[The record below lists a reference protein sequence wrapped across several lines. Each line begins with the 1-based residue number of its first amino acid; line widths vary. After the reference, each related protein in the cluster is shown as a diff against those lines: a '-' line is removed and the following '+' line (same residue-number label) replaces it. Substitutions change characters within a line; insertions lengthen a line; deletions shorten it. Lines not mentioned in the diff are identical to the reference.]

1 MPSESELTFESGNKD
16 KISSDKIADFFFP
29 LYNKLIDSEGDFVD
43 TIEIK
48 LGEACKDV
56 PVELYLS
63 RAIGFGAITGGLLW
77 FLTTFLIGFFF
88 LITGFDIG
96 TLIGIPAPSETVQTI
111 MVALR
116 VPLLVIITGLVFGTI
131 GALIGFFS
139 PIMGLYFE
147 SDARERE
154 INMLL
159 PDAVAFMYALSVG
172 GMNQLDILESVAKA
186 DDVYGEIATEFEIIL
201 QETRY
206 FGVDYRTAIRNRS
219 LETPSN
225 EFGQFLT
232 DMLSILSSG
241 GDMSQFLDDQKD
253 KFIRTATKQQKKT
266 LDSLELFGEMYMTL
280 SVFPILLL
288 ILLVVLQMMG
298 NNTETLIMGTVY
310 FLIPITGL
318 VFLLLISTVK
328 QDDPGDGYLIPEQGD
343 PYIDSET
350 SALGVGVIDTFTAP
364 YSILDNIREGEET
377 YKTKEILYKPHR
389 FLLEHPPYTFAI
401 TIPLVMVLFVLGIV
415 YGLLPTSYEEWT
427 TNVVGYTVMLIY
439 LPTYILAIP
448 YAISY
453 ELQERKRNQVTK
465 KISGNLRKLASAN
478 DTGQTLLKSFETV
491 SQTSKGKLAHEFEVI
506 HNKVKYGISMK
517 QALIEF
523 NNKYHLPRLA
533 RTIKLIAKAQE
544 TSSQITPVLQT
555 AADASEQ
562 QDDLAEERKNRSLMQ
577 IVIIIMT
584 YLTLLAV
591 MAILQV
597 QFIETMAEMA
607 DATGGGGDEVEGAEG
622 AGAAGGFEGLDVDQL
637 SLLFF
642 HAVTLQAIV
651 SSIVSG
657 YMRTGKIKSGV
668 KYLIILPSISL
679 LVWIA
684 IA

>member
-1 MPSESELTFESGNKD
+1 MSTESELTFDGNTNTD
-16 KISSDKIADFFFP
+16 SVGYDKIADFFFP
-29 LYNKLIDSEGDFVD
+29 LYNKLFDSQGDFVD
-43 TIEIK
+43 SVETK

-63 RAIGFGAITGGLLW
+63 RAIGYGAITGGLLW
-77 FLTTFLIGFFF
+77 LLSTVLISLGFI
-88 LITGFDIG
+88 ITGIEVG
-96 TLIGIPAPSETVQTI
+96 TLLGLPAPSETIRNI
-111 MVALR
+111 MIALR
-116 VPLLVIITGLVFGTI
+116 LPLLIIITGIVFGTL
-131 GALIGFFS
+131 GAVTGFFA
-139 PIMGLYFE
+139 PILNLYFE
-147 SDARERE
+147 SDSRKRE

-159 PDAVAFMYALSVG
+159 PDAVAFMYALSIG
-172 GMNQLDILESVAKA
+172 GMNQLDILESVARA

-201 QETRY
+201 QETKY
-206 FGVDYRTAIRNRS
+206 FGVDYRSAIRNRS

-241 GDMSQFLDDQKD
+241 GDMSQFLDNQKN

-310 FLIPITGL
+310 LLIPVIGV
-318 VFLLLISTVK
+318 VFLVLISTVK
-328 QDDPGDGYLIPEQGD
+328 QDDPGTGYLIPEKGD

-350 SALGVGVIDTFTAP
+350 SALGVGVIENFTAP
-364 YSILDNIREGEET
+364 YSILNNIREGEET
-377 YKTKEILYKPHR
+377 YKTKKIIYKPHR

-401 TIPLVMVLFVLGIV
+401 TIPLIFVLFALGITYDLV
-415 YGLLPTSYEEWT
+415 PTSYDEWT
-427 TNVVGYTVMLIY
+427 TNVIGYTVMLIY

-453 ELQERKRNQVTK
+453 EVQERRRTQVTK
-465 KISGNLRKLASAN
+465 KLSGNLRKLASAN
-478 DTGQTLLKSFETV
+478 DTGQTLLKSFDTV
-491 SQTSKGKLAHEFEVI
+491 SETSKGKIAQEFKI
-506 HNKVKYGISMK
+506 ISAKVKYGISMK

-533 RTIKLIAKAQE
+533 RTMKLIAKAQE
-544 TSSQITPVLQT
+544 TSSQITPVLKT
-555 AADASEQ
+555 AASASEQ

-584 YLTLLAV
+584 FLTLLAV
-591 MAILQV
+591 MAILQL
-597 QFIETMAEMA
+597 QFIDTMAGMV
-607 DATGGGGDEVEGAEG
+607 DATSGSGGSGGAGG
-622 AGAAGGFEGLDVDQL
+622 GAAGGFDGIDVDRL

-668 KYLIILPSISL
+668 KYLIILPTIA
-679 LVWIA
+679 LVVWMFVA
-684 IA
+684 